1 MGLSI
6 REWWKARFGNRTN
19 EAPSSDHTSPSTG
32 QHQIILYTRVGCH
45 LCENVHAD
53 LEKLRPDFD
62 FTLESHDID
71 QDPELREK
79 FDTCVPVLVVDG
91 KIRFRGA
98 VNLVLLR
105 RMLR

>member
-1 MGLSI
+1 MGISI
-6 REWWKARFGNRTN
+6 RDWWKARFGNR
-19 EAPSSDHTSPSTG
+19 SSDYNSTG
-32 QHQIILYTRVGCH
+32 QHRIILYTRVGCH

-98 VNLVLLR
+98 VNLVLLK
-105 RMLR
+105 RMLQ